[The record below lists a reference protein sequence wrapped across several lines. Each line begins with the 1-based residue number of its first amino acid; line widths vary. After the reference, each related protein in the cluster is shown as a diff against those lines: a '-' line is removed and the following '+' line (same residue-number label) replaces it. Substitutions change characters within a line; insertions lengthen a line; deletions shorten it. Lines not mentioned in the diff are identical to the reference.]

1 MKKERPKKLR
11 WRLARALIAS
21 TLLLWLGFV
30 LLVYNNRL
38 GELEDS
44 VSNIYQRTKNSLRQS
59 TLTTDQEN
67 RASGLGARADHML
80 MFSLSNLQLDGI
92 YSIDGGTA
100 LAVQRGET
108 LVRSQITWGL
118 GYEASSEQPWY
129 LYFDQGL
136 DDQGQMEFTRWM
148 MAHRSG
154 WSYELFP
161 PGESPPGEVRGE
173 STAGGT
179 FARITGVELPGGG
192 VQVQFL
198 DLIHPDGSQERVL
211 ETDTPGQS
219 SITLDLTQMEVRSV
233 LLPSRLG
240 DGRDGPIHM
249 ERRLASFREAQA
261 IIDRDRAGEQR
272 PVIKTGGQL
281 SAGIDQYGISYW
293 HSVYCNL
300 RPVVLEE
307 QWGLYLISFGFAA
320 AVMLILSAHL
330 SKKVTEPV
338 ETLSQE
344 AQEGRC
350 REDGPVR
357 ELNALARAFNAAQ
370 EQLEGQL
377 SRERAFTR
385 GAAHELKTPLAVL
398 RTHAEALREDIAPEK
413 RERYLDIILEESDRM
428 ATLVGSL
435 LELSRLESGIALNK
449 EPLDLSALTRK
460 VFAPLELALQ
470 QKKISLRLD
479 LPELW
484 IEGDRERLKRAIEN
498 LASNALRHCTSGGCI
513 QVALNVSGD
522 GVRLLVLNDGPAIS
536 EQDLPHLW
544 EPFYRGDQARSRD
557 TGGTGLGLAI
567 VRAAIQAHGGS
578 CGVENGPH
586 NVSFWF
592 CLPSSVLL
600 E

>member
-1 MKKERPKKLR
+1 MKQEKSRPLR
-11 WRLARALIAS
+11 WRLIAPLAV
-21 TLLLWLGFV
+21 TFALLWLGVVAMLFSGSQREV
-30 LLVYNNRL
+30 ESNVARAQQWVQ
-38 GELEDS
+38 DS
-44 VSNIYQRTKNSLRQS
+44 LDNSWQSYVENQANGMENAGSSLRQS
-59 TLTTDQEN
+59 
-67 RASGLGARADHML
+67 
-80 MFSLSNLQLDGI
+80 LSNLSMGQLS
-92 YSIDGGTA
+92 YMDGGVA
-100 LAVQRGET
+100 LLARNEETGE
-108 LVRSQITWGL
+108 VFRSQITWGY
-118 GYEASSEQPWY
+118 GYEEEEEMDQRWY
-129 LYFDQGL
+129 LTFDQGL
-136 DDQGQMEFTRWM
+136 DREGHLAFGRWLLE
-148 MAHRSG
+148 HRRS
-154 WSYELFP
+154 WSYALRPAGEEMEGAP
-161 PGESPPGEVRGE
+161 PYD
-173 STAGGT
+173 GT
-179 FARITGVELPGGG
+179 WARVTGVEEPERTLA
-192 VQVQFL
+192 VQKIELV
-198 DLIHPDGSQERVL
+198 HPDGTEEVMV
-211 ETDTPGQS
+211 ETDTQGANSVTLELKYLQIQS
-219 SITLDLTQMEVRSV
+219 ALFPSIS
-233 LLPSRLG
+233 G
-240 DGRDGPIHM
+240 DGKNGYTDM
-249 ERRLASFREAQA
+249 ERRLDNCLETQA
-261 IIDRDRAGEQR
+261 ILDREMAGEER
-272 PVIKTGGQL
+272 SVLRSGGSL
-281 SAGIDQYGISYW
+281 VGMFGPDNLPLLVVAVQYQTAPY
-293 HSVYCNL
+293 VL
-300 RPVVLEE
+300 RTN
-307 QWGLYLISFGFAA
+307 WGNYLALLLITAVAA
-320 AVMLILSAHL
+320 FILSSL
-330 SKKVTEPV
+330 QSKKVTQPAEELCRQT
-338 ETLSQE
+338 ET
-344 AQEGRC
+344 GRC

-413 RERYLDIILEESDRM
+413 REQYLDIILEESDRM
-428 ATLVGSL
+428 AALVGSL

-449 EPLDLSALTRK
+449 EPLDLGALTRK

-522 GVRLLVLNDGPAIS
+522 GVRLLVRNDGPAVS

>member
-1 MKKERPKKLR
+1 MKKEKSRPLR
-11 WRLARALIAS
+11 WRLMAPLAVTFA
-21 TLLLWLGFV
+21 LLWLGVVAMLFSGSQREV
-30 LLVYNNRL
+30 ESNVARAQQWVQ
-38 GELEDS
+38 DS
-44 VSNIYQRTKNSLRQS
+44 LDNSWQSYVENQANGMENAGSSLRQS
-59 TLTTDQEN
+59 
-67 RASGLGARADHML
+67 
-80 MFSLSNLQLDGI
+80 LSNLSMGQLS
-92 YSIDGGTA
+92 YMDGGVA
-100 LAVQRGET
+100 LLARNEETGE
-108 LVRSQITWGL
+108 VFRSQITWGY
-118 GYEASSEQPWY
+118 GYEEEEEMDQRWY
-129 LYFDQGL
+129 LTFDQGL
-136 DDQGQMEFTRWM
+136 DREGHLAFGRWLLE
-148 MAHRSG
+148 HRRS
-154 WSYELFP
+154 WSYALRPAGEEMEGAP
-161 PGESPPGEVRGE
+161 PYD
-173 STAGGT
+173 GT
-179 FARITGVELPGGG
+179 WARVTGVEEPERTLA
-192 VQVQFL
+192 VQKIELV
-198 DLIHPDGSQERVL
+198 HPDGTEEVMV
-211 ETDTPGQS
+211 ETDTQGANSVTLELKYLQIQS
-219 SITLDLTQMEVRSV
+219 ALFPSIS
-233 LLPSRLG
+233 G
-240 DGRDGPIHM
+240 DGKNGYTDM
-249 ERRLASFREAQA
+249 ERRLDNCLETQA
-261 IIDRDRAGEQR
+261 ILDREMAGEER
-272 PVIKTGGQL
+272 SVLRSGGSL
-281 SAGIDQYGISYW
+281 VGMFGPDNLPLLVVAVQYQTAPY
-293 HSVYCNL
+293 VL
-300 RPVVLEE
+300 RTN
-307 QWGLYLISFGFAA
+307 WGNYLALLLITAVAA
-320 AVMLILSAHL
+320 FILSSL
-330 SKKVTEPV
+330 QSKKVTQPAEELCRQT
-338 ETLSQE
+338 ET
-344 AQEGRC
+344 GRC

-428 ATLVGSL
+428 AALVGSL
-435 LELSRLESGIALNK
+435 LELFRLESGIALNK
-449 EPLDLSALTRK
+449 EPLDLGALTRK

-522 GVRLLVLNDGPAIS
+522 GVRLLVRNDGPAVS

-586 NVSFWF
+586 DVSFWF

>member
-1 MKKERPKKLR
+1 MKKEKSRPLR
-11 WRLARALIAS
+11 WRLMAPLAVTFA
-21 TLLLWLGFV
+21 LLWLGVVAMLFSGSQREV
-30 LLVYNNRL
+30 ESNVARAQQWVQ
-38 GELEDS
+38 DS
-44 VSNIYQRTKNSLRQS
+44 LDNSWQSYVENQANGMENAGSSLRQS
-59 TLTTDQEN
+59 
-67 RASGLGARADHML
+67 
-80 MFSLSNLQLDGI
+80 LSNLSMGQLS
-92 YSIDGGTA
+92 YMDGGVA
-100 LAVQRGET
+100 LLARNEETGE
-108 LVRSQITWGL
+108 VFRSQITWGY
-118 GYEASSEQPWY
+118 GYEEAEEMDQRWY
-129 LYFDQGL
+129 LTFDQGL
-136 DDQGQMEFTRWM
+136 DREGHLAFGRWLLE
-148 MAHRSG
+148 HRRS
-154 WSYELFP
+154 WSYALRPAGEEMEGAP
-161 PGESPPGEVRGE
+161 PYD
-173 STAGGT
+173 GT
-179 FARITGVELPGGG
+179 WARVTGVEEPERTLA
-192 VQVQFL
+192 VQKIELV
-198 DLIHPDGSQERVL
+198 HPDGTEEVMV
-211 ETDTPGQS
+211 ETDTQGANSVTLALKYLQIQS
-219 SITLDLTQMEVRSV
+219 ALFPSIS
-233 LLPSRLG
+233 G
-240 DGRDGPIHM
+240 DGKNGYTDM
-249 ERRLASFREAQA
+249 ERRLDNCLETQA
-261 IIDRDRAGEQR
+261 ILDREMAGEER
-272 PVIKTGGQL
+272 SVLRSGGSL
-281 SAGIDQYGISYW
+281 VGMFGPDNLPLLVVAVQYQTAPY
-293 HSVYCNL
+293 VL
-300 RPVVLEE
+300 RTN
-307 QWGLYLISFGFAA
+307 WGNYLALLLITAVAA
-320 AVMLILSAHL
+320 FILSSL
-330 SKKVTEPV
+330 QSKKVTQPAEELCRQT
-338 ETLSQE
+338 ET
-344 AQEGRC
+344 GRC

-428 ATLVGSL
+428 AALVGSL
-435 LELSRLESGIALNK
+435 LELFRLESGIALNK
-449 EPLDLSALTRK
+449 EPLDLGALTRK

-522 GVRLLVLNDGPAIS
+522 GVLLLFRNDGPAVS

-586 NVSFWF
+586 DVSFWF

>member
-1 MKKERPKKLR
+1 MKKEKSRPLR
-11 WRLARALIAS
+11 WRLMAPLAVTFA
-21 TLLLWLGFV
+21 LLWLGVVAMLFSGSQREV
-30 LLVYNNRL
+30 ESNVARAQQWVQ
-38 GELEDS
+38 DS
-44 VSNIYQRTKNSLRQS
+44 LDNSWQSYVENQANGMENAGSSLRQS
-59 TLTTDQEN
+59 
-67 RASGLGARADHML
+67 
-80 MFSLSNLQLDGI
+80 LSNLSMGQLS
-92 YSIDGGTA
+92 YMDGGVA
-100 LAVQRGET
+100 LLARNEETGE
-108 LVRSQITWGL
+108 VFRSQITWGY
-118 GYEASSEQPWY
+118 GYEEAEEMDQRWY
-129 LYFDQGL
+129 LTFDQGL
-136 DDQGQMEFTRWM
+136 DREGHLAFGRWLLE
-148 MAHRSG
+148 HRRS
-154 WSYELFP
+154 WSYALRPAGEEMEGAP
-161 PGESPPGEVRGE
+161 PYD
-173 STAGGT
+173 GT
-179 FARITGVELPGGG
+179 WARVTGVEEPERTLA
-192 VQVQFL
+192 VQKIELV
-198 DLIHPDGSQERVL
+198 HPDGTEEVMV
-211 ETDTPGQS
+211 ETDTQGANSVTLELKYLQIQS
-219 SITLDLTQMEVRSV
+219 ALFPSIS
-233 LLPSRLG
+233 G
-240 DGRDGPIHM
+240 DGKNGYTDM
-249 ERRLASFREAQA
+249 ERRLDNCLETQA
-261 IIDRDRAGEQR
+261 ILDREMAGEER
-272 PVIKTGGQL
+272 SVLRSGGSL
-281 SAGIDQYGISYW
+281 VGMFGPDNLPLLVVAVQYQTAPY
-293 HSVYCNL
+293 VL
-300 RPVVLEE
+300 RTN
-307 QWGLYLISFGFAA
+307 WGNYLALLLITAVAA
-320 AVMLILSAHL
+320 FILSSL
-330 SKKVTEPV
+330 QSKKVTQPAEELCRQT
-338 ETLSQE
+338 ET
-344 AQEGRC
+344 GRC

-428 ATLVGSL
+428 AALVGSL
-435 LELSRLESGIALNK
+435 LELFRLESGIALNK
-449 EPLDLSALTRK
+449 EPLDLGALTRK

-522 GVRLLVLNDGPAIS
+522 GVLLLFRNDGPAIS

>member
-1 MKKERPKKLR
+1 MKKEKSRPLR
-11 WRLARALIAS
+11 WRLMAPLAVTFA
-21 TLLLWLGFV
+21 LLWLGVVAMLFSGSQREV
-30 LLVYNNRL
+30 ESNVARAQQWVQ
-38 GELEDS
+38 DS
-44 VSNIYQRTKNSLRQS
+44 LDNSWQSYVENQANGMENAGSSLRQS
-59 TLTTDQEN
+59 
-67 RASGLGARADHML
+67 
-80 MFSLSNLQLDGI
+80 LSNLSMGQLS
-92 YSIDGGTA
+92 YMDGGVA
-100 LAVQRGET
+100 LLARNEETGE
-108 LVRSQITWGL
+108 VFRSQITWGY
-118 GYEASSEQPWY
+118 GYEEAEEMDQRWY
-129 LYFDQGL
+129 LTFDQGL
-136 DDQGQMEFTRWM
+136 DREGHLAFGRWLLE
-148 MAHRSG
+148 HRRS
-154 WSYELFP
+154 WSYALRPAGEEMEGAP
-161 PGESPPGEVRGE
+161 PYD
-173 STAGGT
+173 GT
-179 FARITGVELPGGG
+179 WARVTGVEEPERTLA
-192 VQVQFL
+192 VQKIELV
-198 DLIHPDGSQERVL
+198 HPDGTEEVMV
-211 ETDTPGQS
+211 ETDTQGANSVTLELKYLQIQS
-219 SITLDLTQMEVRSV
+219 ALFPSIS
-233 LLPSRLG
+233 G
-240 DGRDGPIHM
+240 DGKNGYTDM
-249 ERRLASFREAQA
+249 ERRLDNCLETQA
-261 IIDRDRAGEQR
+261 ILDREMAGEER
-272 PVIKTGGQL
+272 SVLRSGGSL
-281 SAGIDQYGISYW
+281 VGMFGPDNLPLLVVAVQYQTAPY
-293 HSVYCNL
+293 VL
-300 RPVVLEE
+300 RTN
-307 QWGLYLISFGFAA
+307 WGNYLALLLITAVAA
-320 AVMLILSAHL
+320 FILSSL
-330 SKKVTEPV
+330 QSKKVTQPAEELCRQT
-338 ETLSQE
+338 ET
-344 AQEGRC
+344 GRC

-428 ATLVGSL
+428 AALVGSL
-435 LELSRLESGIALNK
+435 LELSRLESGIALHK
-449 EPLDLSALTRK
+449 EPLDLGALTRK

-484 IEGDRERLKRAIEN
+484 IEGDRERLKWAIEN

-522 GVRLLVLNDGPAIS
+522 GVRLLVRNDGPAIS

>member
-1 MKKERPKKLR
+1 MKKEKSRPLR
-11 WRLARALIAS
+11 WRLMAPLAVTFA
-21 TLLLWLGFV
+21 LLWLGVVAMLFSGSQREV
-30 LLVYNNRL
+30 ESNVARAQQWVQ
-38 GELEDS
+38 DS
-44 VSNIYQRTKNSLRQS
+44 LDNSWQSYVENQANGMENAGSSLRQS
-59 TLTTDQEN
+59 
-67 RASGLGARADHML
+67 
-80 MFSLSNLQLDGI
+80 LSNLSMGQLS
-92 YSIDGGTA
+92 YMDGGVA
-100 LAVQRGET
+100 LLARNEETGE
-108 LVRSQITWGL
+108 VFRSQITWGY
-118 GYEASSEQPWY
+118 GYEEEEEMDQRWY
-129 LYFDQGL
+129 LTFDQGL
-136 DDQGQMEFTRWM
+136 DREGHLAFGRWLLE
-148 MAHRSG
+148 HRRS
-154 WSYELFP
+154 WSYALRPAGEEMEGAP
-161 PGESPPGEVRGE
+161 PYD
-173 STAGGT
+173 GT
-179 FARITGVELPGGG
+179 WARVTGVEEPERTLA
-192 VQVQFL
+192 VQKIELV
-198 DLIHPDGSQERVL
+198 HPDGTEEVMV
-211 ETDTPGQS
+211 ETDTQGANSVTLELKYLQIQS
-219 SITLDLTQMEVRSV
+219 ALFPSIS
-233 LLPSRLG
+233 G
-240 DGRDGPIHM
+240 DGKNGYTDM
-249 ERRLASFREAQA
+249 ERRLDNCLETQA
-261 IIDRDRAGEQR
+261 ILDREMAGEER
-272 PVIKTGGQL
+272 SVLRSGGSL
-281 SAGIDQYGISYW
+281 VGMFGPDNLPLLVVAVQYQTAPY
-293 HSVYCNL
+293 VL
-300 RPVVLEE
+300 RTN
-307 QWGLYLISFGFAA
+307 WGNYLALLLITAVAA
-320 AVMLILSAHL
+320 FILSSL
-330 SKKVTEPV
+330 QSKKVTQPAEELCRQT
-338 ETLSQE
+338 ET
-344 AQEGRC
+344 GRC

-522 GVRLLVLNDGPAIS
+522 GVRLLVRNDGPAVS